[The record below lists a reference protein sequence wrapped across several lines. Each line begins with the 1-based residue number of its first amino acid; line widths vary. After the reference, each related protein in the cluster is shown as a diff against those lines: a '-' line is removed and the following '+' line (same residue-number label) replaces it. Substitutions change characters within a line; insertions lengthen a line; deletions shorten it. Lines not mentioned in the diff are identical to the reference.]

1 MLKGLFR
8 QLIRPGERVDDADAE
23 LVRIRDLVR
32 EGALA
37 QAAPPLDRYLKRYSQ
52 DPQALHLRG
61 LIELGQRRHAA
72 AAESIARAIEFD
84 PDSPVY
90 HANLGLVLWQLG
102 RLDEARRHFEV
113 AVDAQPSLVS
123 ACVNLSGILCALGA
137 PRIARTRLEAALL
150 HAAGMTPGDHALLWG
165 AMSMLAEYLPEV
177 DALECLE
184 RALRLTP
191 AEESVNLLRFQPMAE
206 RCDWSYPAREL
217 AAFFE
222 RLAESAD
229 LSREIAVAPFLADC
243 LPISRRARHAA
254 ARRTALIMQERVAA
268 VDFTPARRGALH
280 ASQRIRLGYLSSD
293 FHNHPTM
300 HLLRGV
306 LAAHDRSSFE
316 LHAFS
321 AGRSDGS
328 ALRSEAEAL
337 FEHFHDIRTDSP
349 LQTAQRIAQAG
360 IDVLVD
366 LKGYTGDART
376 AVMALRPAPVQVN
389 YLGYPG
395 TMAAPFIDYIIADTV
410 VIPSGH
416 EVWYDERVVSMPWS
430 YQPNDDAQP
439 VDTGPVSRADAGLP
453 DTSMVYCSF
462 NSTYKIE
469 AEIFS
474 VWMRILLATH
484 DSVLWIYA
492 DREDARANLRREARA
507 RGVAPERL
515 LFANTLPKARHLA
528 RLALADLFLDTHY
541 VNAHTTASDSL
552 WAGVPLI
559 TCPGDSFSSRV
570 AASLLTA
577 VGLPE
582 LVCADLDAYG
592 ALAIDLGC
600 DRARRQALRAKLA
613 GLRRTAP
620 LFDTA
625 GYTRDL
631 ESAFVTMHQMNL
643 RGDSP
648 AAFCVPRRRPG
659 EER

>member
-8 QLIRPGERVDDADAE
+8 QLIRSGEPVDDADAE
-23 LVRIRDLVR
+23 LARIRDLVR
-32 EGALA
+32 DAALG
-37 QAAPPLDRYLKRYSQ
+37 QAAPPLARYLKRYPQ

-72 AAESIARAIEFD
+72 AAASIARAIEFD

-90 HANLGLVLWQLG
+90 RANLGLALWQLG
-102 RLDEARRHFEV
+102 RLDEARTHLEV
-113 AVDAQPSLVS
+113 AVAAEPFLVS
-123 ACVNLSGILCALGA
+123 ACVNLSSILCALGE
-137 PRIARTRLEAALL
+137 PQLARDRLEAALAY
-150 HAAGMTPGDHALLWG
+150 AAALTPVGEAMLWG
-165 AMSMLAEYLPEV
+165 AMSMLSEHLPEI

-184 RALRLTP
+184 RARALTP
-191 AEESVNLLRFQPMAE
+191 EEESVNLLRFQPMAE

-222 RLAESAD
+222 RLAVSRD
-229 LSREIAVAPFLADC
+229 LSREFAIAPFLADC
-243 LPISRRARHAA
+243 LPISRRARFAA
-254 ARRTALIMQERVAA
+254 ARRAALLMQEQIAS
-268 VDFTPARRGALH
+268 VDFIPAVRGARP
-280 ASQRIRLGYLSSD
+280 ANQRIRLGYLSSD

-300 HLLRGV
+300 HLMRGL
-306 LAAHDRSSFE
+306 LAAHDRSLFE
-316 LHAFS
+316 LHAYS
-321 AGRSDGS
+321 AGQDDGS
-328 ALRSEAEAL
+328 AWRREAEAL
-337 FEHFHDIRTDSP
+337 VEHFHDIRGDSP
-349 LQTAQRIAQAG
+349 LQAAQRIAQAG

-376 AVMALRPAPVQVN
+376 GIMALRPAPVQVN

-410 VIPSGH
+410 VIPRGD
-416 EVWYDERVVSMPWS
+416 EVWYDESVVSMPWS

-439 VDTGPVSRADAGLP
+439 VDAGRVTRAAAGLP
-453 DTSMVYCSF
+453 DTAVVFCSF

-515 LFANTLPKARHLA
+515 LFANTLPKAQHLA

-552 WAGVPLI
+552 WAGVPLV

-570 AASLLTA
+570 AASLLSA

-582 LVCADLDAYG
+582 LVCADLDAYR
-592 ALAIDLGC
+592 ALAIDLGT
-600 DRARRQALRAKLA
+600 DRVRLRALRAKLA

-625 GYTRDL
+625 GYTHDL

-643 RGDSP
+643 RGDAP
-648 AAFCVPRRRPG
+648 AAFCVPRRRLG
-659 EER
+659 DGL